1 MKDPLMRAGVWV
13 ATVSYWLS
21 GGGYSLV
28 GLWLGKKE
36 IFLPPAEVLKQA
48 SSYPE
53 LSCRWCPVGES
64 ALLWLRIL
72 NAISCI
78 WASLVP
84 QRKPVAS
91 PWLRLQCRRPR
102 FIPWVEK
109 IPWRR
114 EWLSTPVFFPGEI
127 HGTRRLA
134 GYSPWGHKETQI
146 TLWLYLF
153 LQYIQVNIILG
164 EDNGTPLQYS
174 CLENPMD
181 GGAW

>member
-1 MKDPLMRAGVWV
+1 M

-78 WASLVP
+78 WASLVAQMVCNVGDLGLIP
-84 QRKPVAS
+84 GLGRS
-91 PWLRLQCRRPR
+91 PGGRN
-102 FIPWVEK
+102 
-109 IPWRR
+109 
-114 EWLSTPVFFPGEI
+114 
-127 HGTRRLA
+127 
-134 GYSPWGHKETQI
+134 
-146 TLWLYLF
+146 
-153 LQYIQVNIILG
+153 VN
-164 EDNGTPLQYS
+164 PL
-174 CLENPMD
+174 
-181 GGAW
+181 

>member
-36 IFLPPAEVLKQA
+36 IFLPPAEVVKQA
-48 SSYPE
+48 SSYPQ

-64 ALLWLRIL
+64 APLWLRIL
-72 NAISCI
+72 NAISFI
-78 WASLVP
+78 WASPLP

-91 PWLRLQCRRPR
+91 LWLGLQCKRPR
-102 FIPWVEK
+102 FIPWVK
-109 IPWRR
+109 KMPWRR

-134 GYSPWGHKETQI
+134 GYSPWGHKETP
-146 TLWLYLF
+146 
-153 LQYIQVNIILG
+153 VSN
-164 EDNGTPLQYS
+164 
-174 CLENPMD
+174 
-181 GGAW
+181 